1 MTESTVRLPSRSG
14 SPADMQGDDLAD
26 HTGSHYKLTGHVICK
41 APRQHQLA
49 TAGIYAHMGWP

>member
-1 MTESTVRLPSRSG
+1 
-14 SPADMQGDDLAD
+14 MQGDDLAD